1 MKFGNNL
8 GSGIGVE
15 MQAFLD
21 KTLLT
26 NIVDNTVWDRFAT
39 ISKPLPLKNSKE
51 ILFEKWIRMIDLYQ
65 QGNNVNED
73 FTGNDITVGEET
85 LQNIKE
91 NEYQNFILPEG
102 SSGTSKMN
110 MQLIQTSTSVFP
122 IGDFLGYTEEMEM
135 FHHRWTVAEAARQY
149 GEAAALIIDG
159 YYRDLYI
166 NGAGHFTDL
175 TGTDAAEPAI
185 TEACRKMETALRLS
199 GAKPVNRILSASPNY
214 GTVPVRAEFTML
226 VHTAAAN
233 ALEDNPDF
241 VPVEQYTQSPM
252 EGERGIIGRIR
263 VIENSNAVITPTGT
277 ANTYTAKAIVL
288 GNEHTAHVPVRGKG
302 SVEFIYQALGSAGT
316 ADPLKRV
323 GTVGFKGWLGG
334 KTLYP
339 ERLGRID
346 FDFTW

>member
-8 GSGIGVE
+8 GNGIGAE

-26 NIVDNTVWDRFAT
+26 NIVDNTMWDRYAT
-39 ISKPLPLKNSKE
+39 IAKPLPLKNSKE

-65 QGNNVNED
+65 QGNNSNED
-73 FTGNDITVGEET
+73 FTGNDITAGEET

-110 MQLIQTSTSVFP
+110 MQLIQKSTSVFP
-122 IGDFLGYTEEMEM
+122 IGDYLGYTEEMEM

-149 GEAAALIIDG
+149 GEAASLIIDG

-166 NGAGHFTDL
+166 NGAGHYTDL
-175 TGTDAAEPAI
+175 TGTDAADPAV
-185 TEACRKMETALRLS
+185 EAACKKMETALRLS
-199 GAKPVNRILSASPNY
+199 GAKPVNKILSASPNY
-214 GTVPVRAEFTML
+214 GTVPVRANYTML
-226 VHTAAAN
+226 VHTAACD
-233 ALEDNPDF
+233 ALENNPGF
-241 VPVEQYTQSPM
+241 VPVEEYTQNPM
-252 EGERGIIGRIR
+252 EGERGILGRLRI
-263 VIENSNAVITPTGT
+263 IENSNAVIIPNGGGS
-277 ANTYTAKAIVL
+277 YTAKAIVL
-288 GNEHTAHVPVRGKG
+288 GNDHTAHVPVRGKG
-302 SVEFIYQALGSAGT
+302 SVEFVYQPLGSAGT
-316 ADPLKRV
+316 ADALKRV
-323 GTVGFKGWLGG
+323 GTVGFKSWIGG
-334 KTLYP
+334 LVLYP